1 MNKKRRNEI
10 ALNLRTLVMI
20 KNNFESIL
28 FDEQNSYDNIPENL
42 QNSDR
47 AIESEE
53 AIDCLD
59 NAVDYI
65 ETAIDNLSDAIDSIE
80 EI

>member
-1 MNKKRRNEI
+1 MNKKRRSEI
-10 ALNLRTLVMI
+10 ATNLRSLVMI

-47 AIESEE
+47 AFESEE